1 MRGSRA
7 RGSLRPTP
15 LAVSLALGCSVAA
28 SWADEQA
35 NAATQPD
42 QHSYKHGHSHAHAGH
57 AAKAAQVQAKP
68 APATATTPTAQQ
80 TAATLSN
87 AKGHGPQIVAQQ
99 DGSNAEEW
107 TVVASPMNT
116 LRTPIGLSRMPQD
129 VLHTPQT
136 IDVVPQILMQQ
147 QNVKSLDEALKNVPG
162 ITASVGE
169 GEGGMSGDQFLIR
182 GFAAQ
187 NDIYENGLRDFGV
200 YTRDS
205 FDYDHITVIKGPS
218 SQVFGNGT
226 TGGAINI
233 TTKTP
238 TAHNHVDASFSGGSG
253 SYYRGTLDV
262 NRKITDTIA
271 VRLTAMGNENNM
283 VGRDQLYSHRWGIAP
298 SIIFGLDKK
307 INYTIE
313 YFHQTDN
320 RIPDYGVPT
329 VLKPGTSYA
338 KPVTEYGVNRKN
350 WYGTTFDQENSNVDM
365 LTGRLQW
372 EVNPHITVYN
382 DTRGG
387 LYRRYFSASQE
398 GCNATCSGYFF
409 SNTPEKAMVSR
420 IGGVGGPNPY
430 QQNDWSVQN
439 VASVVANFNT
449 GTIKH
454 QMIAGVD
461 IEHIYDRRQNF
472 AYNNPSAR
480 QYTSLLNP
488 NPNVP
493 GLDVGTDPANYGNL
507 VNIPNGVGRKEWK
520 TSSATDVG
528 AFFSEQAWLAPWF
541 SVKAGFRWDH
551 WSSNYAATGGEQ
563 STVSK
568 GVVVQTPDTRL
579 GQKQDTFNPNVSLM
593 YTPNDHTMVY
603 FNWAESTTPLG
614 LYVTNSSEPLTPKNQ
629 KFSPERS
636 RLYEIGAKYSAFH
649 DRIGF
654 TASVF
659 RLEKGNSI
667 LTDPSSG
674 TVTSS
679 GDTQRNQGLE
689 LSVSG
694 QLLKNWTMIAT
705 YARYDSQTTGGTLAD
720 IGKQVQYVP
729 RNQATVWSTYEI
741 APKTLYNLTVGG
753 GVTWREGV
761 FLDPA
766 NTARVPANVEFDA
779 VVSHQFGPH
788 WKVAMNG
795 YNLANRLNYGNL
807 FSNRVTPSVGRA
819 FLFNLSANY

>member
-1 MRGSRA
+1 MRNSSVR
-7 RGSLRPTP
+7 RRLRPAP
-15 LAVSLALGCSVAA
+15 LAVGLALGCSAA
-28 SWADEQA
+28 SGLLDEQA
-35 NAATQPD
+35 TAATATGA
-42 QHSYKHGHSHAHAGH
+42 HAHKKHGGKAH
-57 AAKAAQVQAKP
+57 KAAQPPSPTVSSP
-68 APATATTPTAQQ
+68 AVPPETGH
-80 TAATLSN
+80 ATLAN
-87 AKGHGPQIVAQQ
+87 AKGHGPALVGTKDGAQ
-99 DGSNAEEW
+99 AEEW

-116 LRTPIGLSRMPQD
+116 LRTPIGISRMPQD

-169 GEGGMSGDQFLIR
+169 GEGGMAGDQFLIR

-205 FDYDHITVIKGPS
+205 FDYDHVTVIKGPS

-238 TAHNHVDASFSGGSG
+238 TATNHVGASFSGGSG
-253 SYYRGTLDV
+253 AYYRGTLDF
-262 NRKITDTIA
+262 NRKITDSIA
-271 VRLTAMGNENNM
+271 FRITGMGNESNM
-283 VGRDQLYSHRWGIAP
+283 VGRDAVYSHRWGIAP
-298 SIIFGLDKK
+298 SIIFGLGKK
-307 INYTIE
+307 VNYTIE

-320 RIPDYGVPT
+320 RIPDYGVPVVT
-329 VLKPGTSYA
+329 KPGTRYG
-338 KPVTEYGVNRKN
+338 KPVTEYGVRRTN
-350 WYGTTFDQENSNVDM
+350 WYGTTFDQDASNVDM

-372 EVNPHITVYN
+372 ELSKYLTIYN

-387 LYRRYFSASQE
+387 LYSRYFSASQE
-398 GCNATCSGYFF
+398 ACNATCTAALF
-409 SNTPEKAMVSR
+409 SSHPQTAQVSR

-430 QQNDWSVQN
+430 QQDDWSVQN
-439 VASVVANFNT
+439 VASAVANFTT

-454 QMIAGVD
+454 QMIGGFD
-461 IEHIYDRRQNF
+461 IEHIYDRRQNY
-472 AYNNPSAR
+472 AYNNPAIR
-480 QYTSLLNP
+480 QYASLLNP
-488 NPNVP
+488 VSYIP
-493 GLDVGTDPANYGNL
+493 GLDVGVGSLHPNNL

-520 TSSATDVG
+520 TSAATDVG

-551 WSSNYAATGGEQ
+551 WSSNYSATGGVA
-563 STVSK
+563 T
-568 GVVVQTPDTRL
+568 TADTHL

-603 FNWAESTTPLG
+603 FNWTESTTPLG
-614 LYVTNSSEPLTPKNQ
+614 LYVTNSSEPLSPKNS
-629 KFSPERS
+629 KFEPERS
-636 RLYEIGAKYSAFH
+636 RLYELGAKYSAFH
-649 DRIGF
+649 DRVGF
-654 TASVF
+654 TASIF

-674 TVTSS
+674 AVTNS
-679 GDTQRNQGLE
+679 GDTQRNQGIE

-694 QLLKNWTMIAT
+694 QILKNWNVIAT
-705 YARYDSQTTGGTLAD
+705 YARYDSKTTGGTAAD
-720 IGKQVQYVP
+720 IGKQIQYVP

-741 APKTLYNLTVGG
+741 APKTPYNMTVGG

-788 WKVAMNG
+788 WRVAMNG

-807 FSNRVTPSVGRA
+807 FSNRVTPSIGRA
-819 FLFNLSANY
+819 FLFQLSASY

>member
-1 MRGSRA
+1 MRVYSVR
-7 RGSLRPTP
+7 RRLRPAP
-15 LAVSLALGCSVAA
+15 LAVGLTLGCTAAFGVAEDQACAATADHSLTDAKTHGHRHHKRDHQHADASVKATPVAA
-28 SWADEQA
+28 TPPA
-35 NAATQPD
+35 
-42 QHSYKHGHSHAHAGH
+42 
-57 AAKAAQVQAKP
+57 AAQGTK
-68 APATATTPTAQQ
+68 
-80 TAATLSN
+80 ATLAN
-87 AKGHGPQIVAQQ
+87 AKGNGPTLIAGQ
-99 DGSNAEEW
+99 DGAEAEEW
-107 TVVASPMNT
+107 TVTASPMNT

-169 GEGGMSGDQFLIR
+169 GEGGMAGDQFLIR

-205 FDYDHITVIKGPS
+205 FDYDHVTVIKGPS

-238 TAHNHVDASFSGGSG
+238 TAANHVSASFSGGSG
-253 SYYRGTLDV
+253 AYYRGTLDF
-262 NRKITDTIA
+262 NHKITDSIA
-271 VRLTAMGNENNM
+271 FRITGMGNESNM
-283 VGRDQLYSHRWGIAP
+283 VGRDAVYSHRWGIAP
-298 SIIFGLDKK
+298 SIIFGLGKK

-313 YFHQTDN
+313 YMHQTDN
-320 RIPDYGVPT
+320 RIPDYGVPVVT
-329 VLKPGTSYA
+329 KPGASYG
-338 KPVTEYGVNRKN
+338 KPVTEYGVRRTN
-350 WYGTTFDQENSNVDM
+350 WYGTTFDQDASNVDM
-365 LTGRLQW
+365 LTGRLHW
-372 EVNPHITVYN
+372 ELNKYVTVYN

-387 LYRRYFSASQE
+387 LYSRYFSASQE
-398 GCNATCSGYFF
+398 SCDATCTSALF
-409 SNTPEKAMVSR
+409 SSNPQNAVVSR

-439 VASVVANFNT
+439 VASAVANFNT
-449 GTIKH
+449 GSIKH
-454 QMIAGVD
+454 QMIGGFD
-461 IEHIYDRRQNF
+461 IEHIYDRRQNY
-472 AYNNPSAR
+472 AYNNPAIR
-480 QYTSLLNP
+480 RWANLLNP
-488 NPNVP
+488 VAYIP
-493 GLDVGTDPANYGNL
+493 GLDVGVGSLNPGNL

-520 TSSATDVG
+520 TSAATDVG

-541 SVKAGFRWDH
+541 SIKAGFRWDH
-551 WSSNYAATGGEQ
+551 WSSNYNATGGVA
-563 STVSK
+563 S
-568 GVVVQTPDTRL
+568 TPDTHL

-614 LYVTNSSEPLTPKNQ
+614 LYVTNSSEPLSPKNS
-629 KFSPERS
+629 KFKPERS

-659 RLEKGNSI
+659 RLEKGNSM

-674 TVTSS
+674 EVTDS

-694 QLLKNWTMIAT
+694 QILKNWNMIAT
-705 YARYDSQTTGGTLAD
+705 YARYDSKTTGGTLAD
-720 IGKQVQYVP
+720 IGKQIQYVP

-741 APKTLYNLTVGG
+741 APKTPYNLTVGG

-779 VVSHQFGPH
+779 VVSHEFGSH
-788 WKVAMNG
+788 WRVAMNG

-807 FSNRVTPSVGRA
+807 FSNRVTPSIGRA
-819 FLFNLSANY
+819 FLFQLSANY

>member
-1 MRGSRA
+1 MRGIRA
-7 RGSLRPTP
+7 CGSLKPAP
-15 LAVSLALGCSVAA
+15 LAVSLALGCSVA
-28 SWADEQA
+28 SSLGDEQA
-35 NAATQPD
+35 YAATLPTPQD
-42 QHSYKHGHSHAHAGH
+42 YKQRQ
-57 AAKAAQVQAKP
+57 AKAAPHAPQAAAQQAP
-68 APATATTPTAQQ
+68 TPATGN
-80 TAATLSN
+80 TAATLAN
-87 AKGHGPQIVAQQ
+87 AKGNGPNVVAQK
-99 DGSNAEEW
+99 GGAAEEEW

-116 LRTPIGLSRMPQD
+116 LRTPIGISRMPQD

-169 GEGGMSGDQFLIR
+169 GEGGMAGDQFLIR

-238 TAHNHVDASFSGGSG
+238 TAANHVSASFSGGSG

-262 NRKITDTIA
+262 NHKITDTIA

-298 SIIFGLDKK
+298 SIIFGLGKK

-313 YFHQTDN
+313 YLHQTDN

-338 KPVTEYGVNRKN
+338 KPVTEYGVRRNN
-350 WYGTTFDQENSNVDM
+350 WYGTTFDQDNSSVDM

-372 EVNPHITVYN
+372 EINPHITVYN

-387 LYRRYFSASQE
+387 LYSRYFSASQE
-398 GCNATCSGYFF
+398 GCSTSCSNYFF

-430 QQNDWSVQN
+430 QQDDWSVQN
-439 VASVVANFNT
+439 VLSAVANFNT

-461 IEHIYDRRQNF
+461 VEHIYDRRRNY

-488 NPNVP
+488 NPDVP
-493 GLDVGTDPANYGNL
+493 GLNVGTDPANYGNL
-507 VNIPNGVGRKEWK
+507 VNIPGVGRKEWK

-551 WSSNYAATGGEQ
+551 WSSNYGATGGQQ
-563 STVSK
+563 STTSAA
-568 GVVVQTPDTRL
+568 GVVQNTPDVHL
-579 GQKQDTFNPNVSLM
+579 GQTQDTFNPNVSLM

-614 LYVTNSSEPLTPKNQ
+614 LYVTNSSEPLKSTTQDLK
-629 KFSPERS
+629 PERS
-636 RLYEIGAKYSAFH
+636 RLYELGAKYSAFH

-659 RLEKGNSI
+659 RLEKGNSM

-674 TVTSS
+674 TVESS
-679 GDTQRNQGLE
+679 GDAQRNQGLE

-694 QLLKNWTMIAT
+694 QILRNWNMIAT
-705 YARYDSQTTGGTLAD
+705 YARYDSLTTSGAAAD
-720 IGKQVQYVP
+720 VGKQVQYVP

-761 FLDPA
+761 FLDTA

-779 VVSHQFGPH
+779 LVSHQFGAH

-807 FSNRVTPSVGRA
+807 FSNRVTPSIGRA

>member
-1 MRGSRA
+1 MRVYSVR
-7 RGSLRPTP
+7 RRLRPAP
-15 LAVSLALGCSVAA
+15 LAVGLTLGCTAAFYMAEDQAVAARGHSLADAKNPGHRDHKKGTHRDQAGVKGAPVSV
-28 SWADEQA
+28 
-35 NAATQPD
+35 T
-42 QHSYKHGHSHAHAGH
+42 
-57 AAKAAQVQAKP
+57 
-68 APATATTPTAQQ
+68 APSAPEGTK
-80 TAATLSN
+80 ATLAN
-87 AKGHGPQIVAQQ
+87 AKGKGPALVA
-99 DGSNAEEW
+99 DKGGAEAEEW
-107 TVVASPMNT
+107 TVTASPMNT

-136 IDVVPQILMQQ
+136 IDVVPQIVMQQ

-169 GEGGMSGDQFLIR
+169 GEGGMAGDQFLIR

-205 FDYDHITVIKGPS
+205 FDYDHVTVIKGPS

-238 TAHNHVDASFSGGSG
+238 TAGNHVNASFSGGSG
-253 SYYRGTLDV
+253 AYYRGTLDF
-262 NRKITDTIA
+262 NHKITDSIA
-271 VRLTAMGNENNM
+271 FRITGMGNESNM
-283 VGRDQLYSHRWGIAP
+283 VGRDAVYSHRWGIAP
-298 SIIFGLDKK
+298 SIIFGLGKK
-307 INYTIE
+307 VNYTIE
-313 YFHQTDN
+313 YLHQTDN
-320 RIPDYGVPT
+320 RVPDYGVP
-329 VLKPGTSYA
+329 VVKKPGSSYG
-338 KPVTEYGVNRKN
+338 KPVTEYGVRRTN
-350 WYGTTFDQENSNVDM
+350 WYGTTFDQDNSNVDM

-372 EVNPHITVYN
+372 EVNKYVTVYN

-387 LYRRYFSASQE
+387 LYSRYFSASQE
-398 GCNATCSGYFF
+398 SCNAACNSALF
-409 SNTPEKAMVSR
+409 SSNPQAAQVSR

-449 GTIKH
+449 GSIKH
-454 QMIAGVD
+454 QMIGGFD
-461 IEHIYDRRQNF
+461 IEHIYDRRQNY
-472 AYNNPSAR
+472 AYNNPAIR
-480 QYTSLLNP
+480 RWANLLNP
-488 NPNVP
+488 VAYIP
-493 GLDVGTDPANYGNL
+493 GLDVGVGSLNPGNL

-520 TSSATDVG
+520 TSAATDVG
-528 AFFSEQAWLAPWF
+528 AFFSEQAWLTPWF
-541 SVKAGFRWDH
+541 SIKAGFRWDH
-551 WSSNYAATGGEQ
+551 WSSNYSATGGVA
-563 STVSK
+563 STS
-568 GVVVQTPDTRL
+568 DTHL

-614 LYVTNSSEPLTPKNQ
+614 LYVTNSSEPLSPKNS
-629 KFSPERS
+629 KFEPERS
-636 RLYEIGAKYSAFH
+636 RLYELGAKYSAFH

-674 TVTSS
+674 QVTDS
-679 GDTQRNQGLE
+679 GDTQRNQGIE

-694 QLLKNWTMIAT
+694 QILKNWNMIAT
-705 YARYDSQTTGGTLAD
+705 YARYDSKTTGGTLAD
-720 IGKQVQYVP
+720 IGKQIQYVP

-741 APKTLYNLTVGG
+741 APKTPYNLTLGG

-779 VVSHQFGPH
+779 VVSHQFGSH
-788 WKVAMNG
+788 WRVAMNG

-807 FSNRVTPSVGRA
+807 FSNRVTPSIGRA
-819 FLFNLSANY
+819 FLFQLSANY

>member
-1 MRGSRA
+1 MGSSPIR
-7 RGSLRPTP
+7 RYLSPVP
-15 LAVSLALGCSVAA
+15 LAVGLAMSCNAFQALADDSPTPQDPANHRHNAENKTA
-28 SWADEQA
+28 SGE
-35 NAATQPD
+35 
-42 QHSYKHGHSHAHAGH
+42 KEG
-57 AAKAAQVQAKP
+57 K
-68 APATATTPTAQQ
+68 
-80 TAATLSN
+80 ATLAN
-87 AKGHGPQIVAQQ
+87 AKGKGPETLKRA
-99 DGSNAEEW
+99 DGTEVEQW

-116 LRTPIGLSRMPQD
+116 LRSSIGFSRMQDD

-136 IDVVPQILMQQ
+136 INVVPQILMQQ

-233 TTKTP
+233 STKTP
-238 TAHNHVDASFSGGSG
+238 FAGNHVNASFSGGSG
-253 SYYRGTLDV
+253 EYYRGTLDV
-262 NRKITDTIA
+262 NHKITDTIA

-283 VGRDQLYSHRWGIAP
+283 VGRDYIYSHRWGIAP
-298 SIIFGLDKK
+298 SIVFGLGKK
-307 INYTIE
+307 VSYTIE

-338 KPVTEYGVNRKN
+338 KPVTEYGVNRNN

-365 LTGRLQW
+365 LTGRLKW
-372 EVNPHITVYN
+372 EINPHITVYN

-398 GCNATCSGYFF
+398 ACNATCTGYLF
-409 SNTPEKAMVSR
+409 SDTPEKAVVSR

-449 GTIKH
+449 STIKH
-454 QMIAGVD
+454 QVIAGVD
-461 IEHIYDRRQNF
+461 IEHIYDRRRNYS
-472 AYNNPSAR
+472 YNNPSAR

-488 NPNVP
+488 SPYVP

-520 TSSATDVG
+520 TGDATDVG
-528 AFFSEQAWLAPWF
+528 AFLSDQVWFTSWF

-551 WSSNYAATGGEQ
+551 WDSHYNATGGVA
-563 STVSK
+563 T
-568 GVVVQTPDTRL
+568 TPDTHL

-614 LYVTNSSEPLTPKNQ
+614 LYVANSSEPLTPNNE
-629 KFSPERS
+629 KFAPERS
-636 RLYEIGAKYSAFH
+636 KLYELGAKYSAFH

-654 TASVF
+654 TASIF
-659 RLEKGNSI
+659 RLEKGNSL

-674 TVTSS
+674 NVTSS
-679 GDTQRNQGLE
+679 GDSQRNQGIE

-694 QLLKNWTMIAT
+694 QILKNWNMIAT
-705 YARYDSQTTGGTLAD
+705 YARYDSLTTGGTAKD

-729 RNQATVWSTYEI
+729 RNQATVWTTYEI
-741 APKTLYNLTVGG
+741 APKKAYNLLVGG
-753 GVTWREGV
+753 GLTWREGV

-779 VVSHQFGPH
+779 VISHHFDDH
-788 WKVAMNG
+788 WKVSMNG

-807 FSNRVTPSVGRA
+807 FSNRVTPSIGRA
-819 FLFNLSANY
+819 FLFNLSASY

>member
-1 MRGSRA
+1 MRVYSVR
-7 RGSLRPTP
+7 RRLRPAP
-15 LAVSLALGCSVAA
+15 LAVGLTLGCTAAFGVAEDQACAATADHSLTDAKNHGHRHHKRDHQHAEASVKGAPVAA
-28 SWADEQA
+28 TPPA
-35 NAATQPD
+35 
-42 QHSYKHGHSHAHAGH
+42 
-57 AAKAAQVQAKP
+57 AAQGTK
-68 APATATTPTAQQ
+68 
-80 TAATLSN
+80 ATLAN
-87 AKGHGPQIVAQQ
+87 AKGNGPTLIAGQ
-99 DGSNAEEW
+99 DGTEAEEW
-107 TVVASPMNT
+107 TVTASPMNT

-169 GEGGMSGDQFLIR
+169 GEGGMAGDQFLIR

-205 FDYDHITVIKGPS
+205 FDYDHVTVIKGPS

-238 TAHNHVDASFSGGSG
+238 TAANHVNASFSGGSG
-253 SYYRGTLDV
+253 AYYRGTLDF
-262 NRKITDTIA
+262 NHKITDSIA
-271 VRLTAMGNENNM
+271 FRITGMGNESNM
-283 VGRDQLYSHRWGIAP
+283 VGRDAVYSHRWGIAP
-298 SIIFGLDKK
+298 SIIFGLGKK
-307 INYTIE
+307 VNYTIE
-313 YFHQTDN
+313 YLHQTDN
-320 RIPDYGVPT
+320 RIPDYGVPVVT
-329 VLKPGTSYA
+329 KPGASYG
-338 KPVTEYGVNRKN
+338 KPVTEYGVRRTN
-350 WYGTTFDQENSNVDM
+350 WYGTTFDQDASNVDM
-365 LTGRLQW
+365 LTGRLHW
-372 EVNPHITVYN
+372 ELNKYVTVYN

-387 LYRRYFSASQE
+387 LYSRYFSASQE
-398 GCNATCSGYFF
+398 SCDATCTSALF
-409 SNTPEKAMVSR
+409 SSNPQNAVVSR

-439 VASVVANFNT
+439 VASAVANFNT
-449 GTIKH
+449 GSIKH
-454 QMIAGVD
+454 QMIGGFD
-461 IEHIYDRRQNF
+461 IEHIYDRRQNY
-472 AYNNPSAR
+472 AYNNPAIR
-480 QYTSLLNP
+480 RWANLLNP
-488 NPNVP
+488 VAYIP
-493 GLDVGTDPANYGNL
+493 GLDVGVGSLNPGNL

-520 TSSATDVG
+520 TSAATDVG

-541 SVKAGFRWDH
+541 SIKAGFRWDH
-551 WSSNYAATGGEQ
+551 WSSNYNATGGVA
-563 STVSK
+563 S
-568 GVVVQTPDTRL
+568 TPDTHL

-614 LYVTNSSEPLTPKNQ
+614 LYVTNSSEPLSPKNS
-629 KFSPERS
+629 KFKPERS

-659 RLEKGNSI
+659 RLEKGNSM

-674 TVTSS
+674 EVTDS

-694 QLLKNWTMIAT
+694 QILKNWNMIAT
-705 YARYDSQTTGGTLAD
+705 YARYDSKTTGGTLAD
-720 IGKQVQYVP
+720 IGKQIQYVP

-741 APKTLYNLTVGG
+741 APKTPYNLTVGG

-779 VVSHQFGPH
+779 VVSHEFGSH
-788 WKVAMNG
+788 WRVAMNG

-807 FSNRVTPSVGRA
+807 FSNRVTPSIGRA
-819 FLFNLSANY
+819 FLFQLSANY